1 MEQFQ
6 NFPLT
11 IYMFVT
17 RDVFSNIY
25 TYIYLKKIQIE
36 NQDIFSQVNQSTYR
50 SARVDNVIQTLARNS
65 FALKKMLD
73 KH

>member
-11 IYMFVT
+11 IYMFVS

-65 FALKKMLD
+65 FALIKNVR
-73 KH
+73 

>member
-11 IYMFVT
+11 IYMFVS

-25 TYIYLKKIQIE
+25 TYISEKKIQIQ